1 MAVVSMKQL
10 LEAGVHFGHQTR
22 RWNPKMARYI
32 FTERNGIYIIDLQK
46 TVKKLEEAYSFIR
59 DISVE
64 GKPVLFVGTKK
75 QAQDSVKEEAERAG
89 AYYVNA
95 KWLGGMMTNFSTIRR
110 RVSRLQQLRAMEEDG
125 TFDLLPKKEVIKLRL
140 EIEKLEKFLGGIKEM
155 KQLPGALF
163 IVDPR
168 KERIAVAE
176 AKKLGIPIVAIVDTN
191 CDPDEIDY
199 VIPGNDDA
207 IRAVKL
213 ISATMANAIIEG
225 REGQMGAAAQETA
238 DETAAEETE
247 EAAE

>member
-1 MAVVSMKQL
+1 MEDIERSNLARTIKKYRKARKLTMEQL
-10 LEAGVHFGHQTR
+10 SE
-22 RWNPKMARYI
+22 KS
-32 FTERNGIYIIDLQK
+32 GINLS
-46 TVKKLEEAYSFIR
+46 TLKKYE
-59 DISVE
+59 
-64 GKPVLFVGTKK
+64 T
-75 QAQDSVKEEAERAG
+75 
-89 AYYVNA
+89 
-95 KWLGGMMTNFSTIRR
+95 
-110 RVSRLQQLRAMEEDG
+110 MEEDG